1 MLLSARSAVSAPRP
15 LPWRKPRRELLVLAL
30 VAVAALAPV
39 YKLNAQ
45 DNSRLCLSQAL
56 VHGRLSNDSCFGLDH
71 ALYKGNEYTDKAPGL
86 SIVELPLA
94 EALRLP
100 PANTLP
106 ERSWKIWVIRLLTS
120 GIVFVALA
128 FVVGRVSEGL
138 APGFGSIALVT
149 FALGTLIAPFAAMNF
164 DQVPAAALGFGAFLL
179 AWRRKP
185 FAAGLLAGAGVF
197 FEYQAGGIM
206 VVVGAYLYLT
216 TRSGRAL
223 ARYVAGSLPGLVAL
237 AAYDWAAF
245 GAPWRLS
252 YRYVDNLYQPA
263 QAGGLFGIHLPST
276 YAAQQVFIGRG
287 GLLVATPVLVVA
299 AWGLG
304 LLWRAY
310 RAEVAACIAVIA
322 IFVVLN
328 GGYFLPYGGTP
339 GPRFLLP
346 ALPFLALGLGPAFAR
361 APRLTAVLA
370 FVSIASMTAI
380 SLDWYIQT
388 PMKGGIFGEVGRIPF
403 QLGSSRYVQGLEF
416 TVFDW
421 ALPGRAWG
429 AALVGIVAIGAFF
442 LAYRA
447 IPEGQRRPTAPARQT
462 RWVTAFGVGAVV
474 LVVVAQASAVSGYP
488 YAGPPRDLTVSI
500 QKLTPRIFPGQEADF
515 AVWSSNSSDY
525 QGYGK
530 VVLTIVL
537 PPGAALVG
545 APSYERGSGCA
556 GTATIVCRL
565 DSLSP
570 RMTTP
575 VRFGIRPSQ
584 FGAQQL
590 EALLSAQGL
599 SRPRRATLTLNS
611 G

>member
-1 MLLSARSAVSAPRP
+1 
-15 LPWRKPRRELLVLAL
+15 LPWQKPRRELLVLVL

-56 VHGRLSNDSCFGLDH
+56 AHGHLSNDGCFGLDH
-71 ALYKGNEYTDKAPGL
+71 ALYRGHQYSDKAPGL
-86 SIVELPLA
+86 SVVELPLV
-94 EALRLP
+94 EALRLA

-106 ERSWKIWVIRLLTS
+106 DRTWQLWVIRLLTS
-120 GIVFVALA
+120 GVMFLALA
-128 FVVGRVSEGL
+128 FVIGRISEGL

-149 FALGTLIAPFAAMNF
+149 FALGTLIAPFAGMNF

-185 FAAGLLAGAGVF
+185 FWAGVLAGAGIF
-197 FEYQAGGIM
+197 FEYEAGAVM
-206 VVVGAYLYLT
+206 VVVAAYLFLS
-216 TRSGRAL
+216 TRSWRVL
-223 ARYVAGSLPGLVAL
+223 ARYAAGVLPGLLAL

-263 QAGGLFGIHLPST
+263 QSGGVFGIDLPNA

-287 GLLVATPVLVVA
+287 GLIVATPVLVVA
-299 AWGLG
+299 AWGLS
-304 LLWRAY
+304 LLWRSY

-322 IFVVLN
+322 IFVILN
-328 GGYFLPYGGTP
+328 CGYFLPYGGTP

-388 PMKGGIFGEVGRIPF
+388 PMKGGIFGELARIPF
-403 QLGSSRYVQGLEF
+403 QLGSSRYVKGLEF
-416 TVFDW
+416 TAFDW
-421 ALPGRAWG
+421 VLPGRSWG
-429 AALVGIVAIGAFF
+429 AALVGVVAIAAFVV
-442 LAYRA
+442 AYRT
-447 IPEGQRRPTAPARQT
+447 IPERQRRPAAGSVR
-462 RWVTAFGVGAVV
+462 RSGWVTALGVGTVV

-488 YAGPPRDLTVSI
+488 YAGPPRDLAVSI
-500 QKLTPRIFPGQEADF
+500 QKLTQRIFPGQEADF
-515 AVWSSNSSDY
+515 TVWSSNSSDY

-530 VVLTIVL
+530 VLLTIVL

-545 APSYERGSGCA
+545 PPSYERGSGCS
-556 GTATIVCRL
+556 GTATIVCHL

-590 EALLSAQGL
+590 QALLSAQGL
-599 SRPRRATLTLNS
+599 TRPRRATLTINS